1 MSSLEGLRVKV
12 SIVNPDREGEVR
24 RIEDECQREF
34 PYRHYSRSELEEMKA
49 KLDTEFPPFLDVE
62 GVIMFHDMDQAIIE
76 RMDNH
81 KLMKAPLEGLYV
93 VPMKPLEHDV

>member
-1 MSSLEGLRVKV
+1 MSSLEGLRVRV

-49 KLDTEFPPFLDVE
+49 KLDTDFPPFIDVE
-62 GVIMFHDMDQAIIE
+62 GEIMYHDMDQAIIK
-76 RMDNH
+76 RMDNYT
-81 KLMKAPLEGLYV
+81 LMKAPLEGIYV
-93 VPMKPLEHDV
+93 VPMKPIEHDV